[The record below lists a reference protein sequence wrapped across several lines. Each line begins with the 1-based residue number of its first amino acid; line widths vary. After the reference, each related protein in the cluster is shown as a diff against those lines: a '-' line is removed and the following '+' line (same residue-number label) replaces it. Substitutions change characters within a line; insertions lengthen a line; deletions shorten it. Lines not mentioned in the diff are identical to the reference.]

1 LAVEFGPI
9 GDDDPD
15 PGYVSTANVPA
26 TIAAAVSSGKATL
39 AELDSVYSLEMLF
52 DLLEIIHVDAYN
64 ERLARKAAEKD

>member
-1 LAVEFGPI
+1 
-9 GDDDPD
+9 
-15 PGYVSTANVPA
+15 VPA